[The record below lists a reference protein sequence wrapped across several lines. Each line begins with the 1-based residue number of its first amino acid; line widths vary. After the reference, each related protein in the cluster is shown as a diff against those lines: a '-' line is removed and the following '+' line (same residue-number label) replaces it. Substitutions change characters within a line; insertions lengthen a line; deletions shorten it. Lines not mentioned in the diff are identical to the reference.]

1 MLNQIIKEKE
11 QSFEKM
17 VDDLIQKETSTKTS
31 ESIAFQQIQDVQNQ
45 RIQEEMNKSTRLNSQ
60 VLQLE
65 DDVQSYES
73 KLAEITKELESSQN
87 CCKQQEGRL
96 AEAID
101 QNIALQQKMMKYEL
115 EIRALQ
121 LDSEQLHI
129 QKEKSSVY

>member
-73 KLAEITKELESSQN
+73 KLAEITKELGKLISCAPQIN
-87 CCKQQEGRL
+87 R
-96 AEAID
+96 
-101 QNIALQQKMMKYEL
+101 
-115 EIRALQ
+115 
-121 LDSEQLHI
+121 
-129 QKEKSSVY
+129 